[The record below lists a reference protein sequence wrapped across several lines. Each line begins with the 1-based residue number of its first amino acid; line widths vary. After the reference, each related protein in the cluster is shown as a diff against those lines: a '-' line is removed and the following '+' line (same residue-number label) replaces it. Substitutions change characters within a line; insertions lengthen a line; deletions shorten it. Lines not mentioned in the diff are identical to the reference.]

1 MWLNERKYDI
11 IFLQETYCTVEVEDT
26 WRTQW
31 QGKLFSSHGTNH
43 SCGVMVLV
51 RSDLDFNLKSV
62 EVDTQGRYVA
72 MEAVVQGSDFLVK
85 CIQDLC
91 LDYDLVDIWRIRNPE
106 TRRFTWRQK
115 NPLIQRR
122 LDYWLISDACQ
133 EDIEK
138 PDIISSINS
147 DHSAVFLHFNNI
159 ERQKHGPSFWKFNA
173 SLAED
178 INFVTLLNES
188 MPTWLEEFKEISDKR
203 VLWDLIKYRI
213 RQASIKYGK
222 DKARKRREKIAD
234 IEAALKTCEENCGRC
249 PSLENFEQLEILK
262 LEYNSIYENLAQG
275 AIVRSRATWYE
286 KGEKSN
292 KYFLNLESYKKAKSS
307 VRKVFNKDG
316 ILITNPKEIL
326 QEIENF
332 YSDLY
337 KADSLTPCENLLSSF
352 LENPEIPRLTAENAQ
367 ACEGKLTVDECLKS
381 LQLFENN
388 KSPGDDGLTAE
399 FYKAFWNI
407 VGNLMVESIN
417 YSYDHGELSN
427 SQKRA
432 IITLIEKKDKDRRVI
447 ANWRPISL
455 INVDV
460 KIASKAI
467 AKRLEAVLPSVI
479 HHNQCAYVKDRTI
492 CDAVRSI
499 EDILD
504 YTKRYQIEGRLISI
518 DFKKAFDS
526 VSRDFLFRTLSAFHF
541 GPSFRQWIQTFYH
554 NISSCVLNNGFSTAP
569 FEVQRGV
576 RQGDPLSSYLF
587 IIVLE
592 ILTISIR
599 SNKNVQGIM
608 VDGEEIKLELF
619 ADDLTAFLVNDT
631 SLLKFLELLNSFGEC
646 SGLRINHDKSEMML
660 LGDCAHSS
668 LSHTLFKTIKIK
680 TYVKILGIHFT
691 YDYRVKQKLN
701 FDELITSI
709 KNKLRIWKWRD
720 LTIIGRIQIV
730 KTFIIP
736 IFLYRASMIC
746 LDKEFVKEA
755 NKIIFN
761 FIWKGKDKIKRL
773 ALIGD
778 IEDGGLKAPHLDSI
792 IKTQRIL
799 CCKRLASE
807 QPSSWKTILLHY
819 LNPVG
824 GKFILCCDYNIKT
837 LPIKLPVFYE
847 ECLKYFAECSAAK
860 QGSLQNPTN
869 PDLSKI
875 ILWNNKAICVD
886 GKSVYYNR
894 LANIGILRI
903 GDLIYEDN
911 KLLTNHLREL
921 NISPLDAF
929 RIACVIDALPTEW
942 RAFLKTCNHS
952 VIEPFNLQNQVQLHL
967 NGQNVLL
974 GKAESKLIYKEIRN
988 RSITPPTAQLKY
1000 NAQFASDELDWKKI
1014 YSLPHRVAL
1023 DAKSREFQ
1031 YKLLNRCLATNVLLS
1046 KIGIIPSSACS
1057 FCGEADESLEHHFVT
1072 CHYTKKFWAE
1082 VIKWMGNQ
1090 DIEIEPLSNKD
1101 IMFGIM
1107 DCNRDVFVNHILLIA
1122 KKYIYSCRCNK
1133 TKPSIM
1139 VLNARIKMIHQ
1150 LEMMVA
1156 KSCNKLPFHLKKWG
1170 KFTEN

>member
-72 MEAVVQGSDFLVK
+72 MEAVVQGSDFLLVNIYAPNKVQEQCLFFDNLNNIIENFVVDNEQKIVIGGDFNIALDSDLDCSGGNPLKKDSVK

-249 PSLENFEQLEILK
+249 PSLENLEQLEILK

-332 YSDLY
+332 YS
-337 KADSLTPCENLLSSF
+337 
-352 LENPEIPRLTAENAQ
+352 
-367 ACEGKLTVDECLKS
+367 
-381 LQLFENN
+381 
-388 KSPGDDGLTAE
+388 
-399 FYKAFWNI
+399 
-407 VGNLMVESIN
+407 
-417 YSYDHGELSN
+417 
-427 SQKRA
+427 
-432 IITLIEKKDKDRRVI
+432 
-447 ANWRPISL
+447 
-455 INVDV
+455 
-460 KIASKAI
+460 
-467 AKRLEAVLPSVI
+467 
-479 HHNQCAYVKDRTI
+479 
-492 CDAVRSI
+492 
-499 EDILD
+499 
-504 YTKRYQIEGRLISI
+504 
-518 DFKKAFDS
+518 
-526 VSRDFLFRTLSAFHF
+526 
-541 GPSFRQWIQTFYH
+541 
-554 NISSCVLNNGFSTAP
+554 
-569 FEVQRGV
+569 
-576 RQGDPLSSYLF
+576 
-587 IIVLE
+587 
-592 ILTISIR
+592 
-599 SNKNVQGIM
+599 
-608 VDGEEIKLELF
+608 
-619 ADDLTAFLVNDT
+619 
-631 SLLKFLELLNSFGEC
+631 
-646 SGLRINHDKSEMML
+646 
-660 LGDCAHSS
+660 
-668 LSHTLFKTIKIK
+668 
-680 TYVKILGIHFT
+680 
-691 YDYRVKQKLN
+691 
-701 FDELITSI
+701 
-709 KNKLRIWKWRD
+709 
-720 LTIIGRIQIV
+720 
-730 KTFIIP
+730 
-736 IFLYRASMIC
+736 
-746 LDKEFVKEA
+746 A

-1057 FCGEADESLEHHFVT
+1057 FCGEADESLEHLFVT

-1107 DCNRDVFVNHILLIA
+1107 DCNRDLFVNHILLIA

-1156 KSCNKLPFHLKKWG
+1156 KSCSKLPFHLKKWG